1 MNKLLPM
8 KEVLYIVVHCS
19 STKVNQKVT
28 VEDIDRWHRARGWA
42 GGCGYHWIIL
52 QDGTIQP
59 GRPESVAG
67 SHVRHYNQHAI
78 GVCYIGGMDEKGRYA
93 DTRTPEQK
101 AALWFLLSD
110 LKTAYPK
117 AKIVGHRDFPN
128 VAKLC
133 PLFDA
138 QTEYAKLNNMK
149 HEP

>member
-1 MNKLLPM
+1 M
-8 KEVLYIVVHCS
+8 VLIRVIC
-19 STKVNQKVT
+19 
-28 VEDIDRWHRARGWA
+28 EIR
-42 GGCGYHWIIL
+42 
-52 QDGTIQP
+52 
-59 GRPESVAG
+59 
-67 SHVRHYNQHAI
+67 I

-149 HEP
+149 LNCYE